1 MADMYFNALYLT
13 TQIVHIYMCD
23 VLIQQTIFGGL
34 KGKNCVD
41 CELPPKWNI
50 LQEWV
55 HEGHLR

>member
-50 LQEWV
+50 LQEW
-55 HEGHLR
+55 HLR